1 MKLTVIGY
9 WGAYPGPGEASSGYL
24 IEEGEEKIL
33 LDCGSGILSKLY
45 DYADIETLN
54 NIVLTHYHADHIA
67 DIGCIQ
73 HAAKVQKSLG
83 ERSIPVTIYGHD
95 LTDFFNNLNFEDVT
109 IGKVINEGSSTVIG
123 PFMLDFKRTAHPVP
137 AFALRVE
144 SRGVSIGY
152 TGDTGWSEDLIAF
165 FKGVD
170 LLVCESSL
178 YNQFKG
184 RVDGHLTAGEAGIL
198 ARESGAGELLL
209 THLPHYGNHQD
220 LVLEASEEYGGKVL
234 LANSGL
240 SWHN

>member
-209 THLPHYGNHQD
+209 THLPHFGNHQD

>member
-137 AFALRVE
+137 A
-144 SRGVSIGY
+144 
-152 TGDTGWSEDLIAF
+152 
-165 FKGVD
+165 
-170 LLVCESSL
+170 
-178 YNQFKG
+178 
-184 RVDGHLTAGEAGIL
+184 
-198 ARESGAGELLL
+198 
-209 THLPHYGNHQD
+209 
-220 LVLEASEEYGGKVL
+220 
-234 LANSGL
+234 
-240 SWHN
+240 